1 MKRTSRSLYYLAGYL
16 LFAGF
21 ALLVAPTP
29 SLRLLLSSAE
39 YGDVLPRLLGA
50 VLAVLG
56 ILIVQ
61 IIRHRIAA
69 LYGTTI
75 LVRIFLLAVLVALF
89 AYSADPLFLVLF
101 SVVGLGVVL
110 TGTSYLLDRS
120 SAA

>member
-1 MKRTSRSLYYLAGYL
+1 M
-16 LFAGF
+16 
-21 ALLVAPTP
+21 
-29 SLRLLLSSAE
+29 
-39 YGDVLPRLLGA
+39 
-50 VLAVLG
+50 LAVLG

>member
-1 MKRTSRSLYYLAGYL
+1 MKRTNRSLYYLAGYL
-16 LFAGF
+16 LFAGI

-29 SLRLLLSSAE
+29 ILRLLLSSAE
-39 YGDVLPRLLGA
+39 YGDVMPRLLGA
-50 VLAVLG
+50 VLTVLG

-61 IIRHRIAA
+61 IIRHRIEA